1 MNEDMSEIL
10 NKFSAMMNS
19 SKNPE
24 TDSSNNS
31 DNSTKSDNPSISPE
45 TISNMIK
52 MLGVNNSTNNGNTS
66 NDENSSSMPNIDI
79 ETILKFKTVFD
90 KMNSKDDPRAKL
102 LRALKPYLK
111 ESRKEKVEQYIQF
124 FNISKVIDL
133 FGNASGGDVNK

>member
-10 NKFSAMMNS
+10 NKFSSTINS
-19 SKNPE
+19 SKSGEAN
-24 TDSSNNS
+24 SSTSS
-31 DNSTKSDNPSISPE
+31 DNSANSDNPSISPE

-52 MLGVNNSTNNGNTS
+52 MLGLNNSNNTENTDNS
-66 NDENSSSMPNIDI
+66 ENNSMPNIDI
-79 ETILKFKTVFD
+79 ETVLKFKTIFD
-90 KMNSKDDPRAKL
+90 KMNSKDDPRARL

-133 FGNASGGDVNK
+133 FGNASGGDVHK